1 MADNDIN
8 PSTGEYRRV
17 TAILAADVMGYSALM
32 GANEEQTVRDIKGH
46 FSIILPM
53 VVRAGGRVIDTAG
66 DGIFAEFASVVQ
78 AVRCAVAMQM
88 VMAERNRAVEATRIM
103 PFRIGINL
111 ADVLSDAT
119 RIYGDGVN
127 IAARLESICE
137 PGRIAIS
144 SKVYEEVKD
153 RFGFV
158 WSDAGEMEMKNIR
171 QSVHVYR
178 FVSGDLPVDAIELQ
192 STGAAVATRHD
203 LHVTPI
209 SECTSIAVL
218 PFNNMSG
225 NPEQEYF
232 TDGITEDIITEL
244 SRFSDLEVIAR
255 NSTFQYK
262 GRAVDV
268 RVVSRELGV
277 RYVLEGSVRQAG
289 DRIRVTA
296 QLIDAQ
302 SGNHIWADRYDRKLV
317 DTFEIQDELVR
328 TIVPILASRMNR
340 AEIARIATKPPANWQ
355 AYDYY
360 MRAMAAFQEFSRE
373 PALGLHNRIREL
385 AEECLRLD
393 PHLARGHVLRSTVSL
408 TAWSI
413 PLSERYQRPDVLA
426 RALASAERAV
436 SLDNLDPQ
444 AHAQLGYVYVFQRRP
459 VDAMAQY
466 EAAVA
471 LNPNYVDWR
480 YPAIL
485 LAAGHAERAIEIGER
500 YRRLDPF
507 ASPAAS
513 IFVALAYYSQSR
525 FAEALKALD
534 GTLAP
539 SMNHVSRRVIRA
551 ASLAKLGRVDEAKAE
566 ADDVLRIKPDW
577 HMANAPMMGGDRS
590 TTPFHKLFAEGLRA
604 AGLPE

>member
-32 GANEEQTVRDIKGH
+32 SADEERTVRDIKGH
-46 FSIILPM
+46 FSVILPM
-53 VVRAGGRVIDTAG
+53 VARAGGRVIDTAG
-66 DGIFAEFASVVQ
+66 DGIFAEFASVQQ

-88 VMAERNRAVEATRIM
+88 VMTERNSAIDDAHRM
-103 PFRIGINL
+103 QFRIGINL

-127 IAARLESICE
+127 IAARLEAICE
-137 PGRIAIS
+137 PGKIAIS
-144 SKVYEEVKD
+144 NKVYEEVKD
-153 RFGFV
+153 KFGLV
-158 WSDAGEMEMKNIR
+158 WTDAGEVELKNIR
-171 QSVHVYR
+171 HTVHVYR
-178 FVSGDLPVDAIELQ
+178 FVSGALPPDAIELQ
-192 STGAAVATRHD
+192 TTGNAVATRTD
-203 LHVTPI
+203 VQNTPI

-225 NPEQEYF
+225 NAEQEYF
-232 TDGITEDIITEL
+232 TDGISEDIITEL
-244 SRFSDLEVIAR
+244 SRFSELEVIAR

-268 RVVSRELGV
+268 RVISRELGV
-277 RYVLEGSVRQAG
+277 RYVLEGSVRQSG

-317 DTFEIQDELVR
+317 DTFAIQDELVR

-360 MRAMAAFQEFSRE
+360 MRAMAAFQDFQRDPNLAAHE
-373 PALGLHNRIREL
+373 GIKTL

-393 PHLARGHVLRSTVSL
+393 PTLARGHVLRSMISL

-413 PLSERYQRPDVLA
+413 PFSATYQDPRALA

-436 SLDNLDPQ
+436 ALDTIDPQ
-444 AHAQLGYVYVFQRRP
+444 ARAQLGYVYVYLRRP
-459 VDAMAQY
+459 DDAMAQFD
-466 EAAVA
+466 AAIA
-471 LNPNYVDWR
+471 INPNYIDWR
-480 YPAIL
+480 YPAIC
-485 LAAGHAERAIEIGER
+485 LAGGHAAKAIEIGER

-507 ASPAAS
+507 ASPAAAM
-513 IFVALAYYSQSR
+513 FVALAYYAESR
-525 FAEALKALD
+525 FADAVKTIDDTMA
-534 GTLAP
+534 A
-539 SMNHVSRRVIRA
+539 SKNHVTRRVIRA
-551 ASLAKLGRVDEAKAE
+551 ASLAKLGRLDDAKSEAASIL
-566 ADDVLRIKPDW
+566 AMKPDW
-577 HMANAPMMGGDRS
+577 SMRNAPMMGGDHLPS
-590 TTPFHKLFAEGLRA
+590 KFHTLFAEGLRA